1 MQDYKVVFSGQ
12 DNLSPQV
19 KKIKGEFDGLSNAT
33 EKIDKIQQKF
43 DKISNSTAPL
53 KRQLKDLQGIMAK
66 MNLDGLG
73 NTEMYSKIAE
83 RAGEIKDAIA
93 DAADA
98 TSKFA
103 SDTFKLDAAIQ
114 GLQGIA
120 GAAAVATGAM
130 SLLGKENEDVARA
143 IQKVQAVL
151 AILNGVQSVANLLQK
166 DSALMQRVKQ
176 IQLAATTAATNKAT
190 VAEGANTVATA
201 ANTSATKAW
210 NMVKA
215 ISKALLGDWT
225 GLLLVG
231 AAALGTYAI
240 ATSNSTEELENQ
252 NKSLRKGES
261 ALSSYTDKAKE
272 TYSALID
279 KYTSLKTEWIS
290 LSTAHEKN
298 EWIKNNQ
305 TNFNELGVSV
315 NNVTDAEKVFNG
327 NTDAIVQAFKARA
340 QAAAE
345 AANLTELY
353 KKRLQL
359 QDAYDAAVAGAKAL
373 GMVNTPIIEAALAQ
387 LDIVDKKI
395 GEGEQRV
402 KNLAKNLPKVSNGGG
417 GKTPKATSSKPT
429 KTTKVED
436 PKEKIIKKAT
446 DKFETSL
453 RKNALEDEG
462 IKVPYEFVP
471 KKTPEQVKEE
481 ILGDTSTWT
490 DELQGNIDKLFGEAR
505 SVQMRF
511 DAGELNIDDAQAILD
526 QISNM
531 LHLDIP
537 IQLDTSKVDKN
548 SKELNQA
555 ADAVGQFG
563 SSLSS
568 MGKELDMPEFD
579 IMGTIAQAVANVAL
593 GYSKA
598 NAQAGS
604 GAAGGPWGWVA
615 FAAIG
620 LAEMLAVIASIKSAT
635 AGFANG
641 GIVGGS
647 SYSGDKLLARVNS
660 GEMILPAKK
669 ASELGNML
677 QENSNTE
684 TYSSV
689 EWKIKGSDL
698 YGTLHNFS
706 KVKAKSGKIT
716 GIK

>member
-261 ALSSYTDKAKE
+261 A
-272 TYSALID
+272 
-279 KYTSLKTEWIS
+279 
-290 LSTAHEKN
+290 
-298 EWIKNNQ
+298 
-305 TNFNELGVSV
+305 
-315 NNVTDAEKVFNG
+315 
-327 NTDAIVQAFKARA
+327 
-340 QAAAE
+340 
-345 AANLTELY
+345 
-353 KKRLQL
+353 
-359 QDAYDAAVAGAKAL
+359 
-373 GMVNTPIIEAALAQ
+373 
-387 LDIVDKKI
+387 
-395 GEGEQRV
+395 
-402 KNLAKNLPKVSNGGG
+402 
-417 GKTPKATSSKPT
+417 
-429 KTTKVED
+429 
-436 PKEKIIKKAT
+436 
-446 DKFETSL
+446 
-453 RKNALEDEG
+453 
-462 IKVPYEFVP
+462 
-471 KKTPEQVKEE
+471 
-481 ILGDTSTWT
+481 
-490 DELQGNIDKLFGEAR
+490 
-505 SVQMRF
+505 
-511 DAGELNIDDAQAILD
+511 
-526 QISNM
+526 
-531 LHLDIP
+531 
-537 IQLDTSKVDKN
+537 
-548 SKELNQA
+548 
-555 ADAVGQFG
+555 
-563 SSLSS
+563 
-568 MGKELDMPEFD
+568 
-579 IMGTIAQAVANVAL
+579 
-593 GYSKA
+593 
-598 NAQAGS
+598 
-604 GAAGGPWGWVA
+604 
-615 FAAIG
+615 
-620 LAEMLAVIASIKSAT
+620 
-635 AGFANG
+635 
-641 GIVGGS
+641 
-647 SYSGDKLLARVNS
+647 
-660 GEMILPAKK
+660 
-669 ASELGNML
+669 
-677 QENSNTE
+677 
-684 TYSSV
+684 
-689 EWKIKGSDL
+689 
-698 YGTLHNFS
+698 
-706 KVKAKSGKIT
+706 
-716 GIK
+716 

>member
-272 TYSALID
+272 TYSTLID

-436 PKEKIIKKAT
+436 PKEKLIKKGI

-568 MGKELDMPEFD
+568 MGKELEMPEFD

-615 FAAIG
+615 FAAVG

-635 AGFANG
+635 AGFATG

>member
-12 DNLSPQV
+12 DKLSPQV
-19 KKIKGEFDGLSNAT
+19 KKIKGEFDNLSNSA
-33 EKIDKIQQKF
+33 EKIDKFKEKF
-43 DKISNSTAPL
+43 EKISNSTAPL
-53 KRQLKDLQGIMAK
+53 KRQLRDLQAIMAQ
-66 MNLDGLG
+66 MNMDGLS
-73 NTEMYSKIAE
+73 NTEQFTQIAE
-83 RAGEIKDAIA
+83 KAGQIKNAIA
-93 DAADA
+93 DASAA
-98 TSKFA
+98 TQRFA

-130 SLLGKENEDVARA
+130 SLLGKQNEDVARA

-151 AILNGVQSVANLLQK
+151 AILNGVQSVANILNK
-166 DSALMQRVKQ
+166 DSALMHRIKQ

-190 VAEGANTVATA
+190 VAEGANTVATVT
-201 ANTSATKAW
+201 NTSATKAW

-305 TNFNELGVSV
+305 SAFSELGVSV

-345 AANLTELY
+345 AAKLTELY
-353 KKRLQL
+353 KQRLQT
-359 QDAYDAAVAGAKAL
+359 QDAKDAAVAGAKAKGL
-373 GMVNTPIIEAALAQ
+373 VDSPIIQAANAQ
-387 LDIVDKKI
+387 LDAIDKEIEKS
-395 GEGEQRV
+395 EKRV
-402 KNLAKNLPKVSNGGG
+402 SNLAKSMPKIKTSGG
-417 GKTPKATSSKPT
+417 GKSNTSRTSGGNKSNTIDKTPLEKIKEKTNKVDYSKLGKNALKGEKVEVPLEYKPT
-429 KTTKVED
+429 KT
-436 PKEKIIKKAT
+436 
-446 DKFETSL
+446 S
-453 RKNALEDEG
+453 
-462 IKVPYEFVP
+462 
-471 KKTPEQVKEE
+471 EQLKEE
-481 ILGDTSTWT
+481 IFGNTSTWT
-490 DELQGNIDKLFGEAR
+490 DELQGNIDRLFAERWNIQAK
-505 SVQMRF
+505 F
-511 DAGELNIDDAQAILD
+511 DAGEIDLEDAQAALD
-526 QISNM
+526 KISEM
-531 LHLDIP
+531 LKLDVPFEIN
-537 IQLDTSKVDKN
+537 TSKLEKTSEILKTTSDY
-548 SKELNQA
+548 
-555 ADAVGQFG
+555 VGQLGNSLGDLG
-563 SSLSS
+563 SAFKLP
-568 MGKELDMPEFD
+568 ELDAAAAV
-579 IMGTIAQAVANVAL
+579 AQAIATIVGAYAETL
-593 GYSKA
+593 AKDKTSKS
-598 NAQAGS
+598 NIWS
-604 GAAGGPWGWVA
+604 FIAA
-615 FAAIG
+615 AAAATISMT
-620 LAEMLAVIASIKSAT
+620 ATIASIKKAS
-635 AGFANG
+635 GFANG
-641 GIVGGS
+641 GVIGGN

-669 ASELGNML
+669 ASELGDVLSTNAS
-677 QENSNTE
+677 ENYLTID
-684 TYSSV
+684 
-689 EWKIKGSDL
+689 WKLKGSDL
-698 YGTLHNFS
+698 YGSLHNFS

>member
-261 ALSSYTDKAKE
+261 ALRKE

>member
-1 MQDYKVVFSGQ
+1 M
-12 DNLSPQV
+12 
-19 KKIKGEFDGLSNAT
+19 
-33 EKIDKIQQKF
+33 
-43 DKISNSTAPL
+43 
-53 KRQLKDLQGIMAK
+53 
-66 MNLDGLG
+66 
-73 NTEMYSKIAE
+73 
-83 RAGEIKDAIA
+83 
-93 DAADA
+93 
-98 TSKFA
+98 
-103 SDTFKLDAAIQ
+103 
-114 GLQGIA
+114 
-120 GAAAVATGAM
+120 
-130 SLLGKENEDVARA
+130 
-143 IQKVQAVL
+143 
-151 AILNGVQSVANLLQK
+151 
-166 DSALMQRVKQ
+166 
-176 IQLAATTAATNKAT
+176 
-190 VAEGANTVATA
+190 
-201 ANTSATKAW
+201 
-210 NMVKA
+210 
-215 ISKALLGDWT
+215 
-225 GLLLVG
+225 
-231 AAALGTYAI
+231 
-240 ATSNSTEELENQ
+240 
-252 NKSLRKGES
+252 
-261 ALSSYTDKAKE
+261 
-272 TYSALID
+272 
-279 KYTSLKTEWIS
+279 
-290 LSTAHEKN
+290 
-298 EWIKNNQ
+298 
-305 TNFNELGVSV
+305 
-315 NNVTDAEKVFNG
+315 
-327 NTDAIVQAFKARA
+327 
-340 QAAAE
+340 
-345 AANLTELY
+345 
-353 KKRLQL
+353 